1 MLDRFVQPIWT
12 NRPIRQRGTVIVA
25 IPLICLFTS
34 LIAISGFR
42 ENAIQIRKRANIN
55 QEILQETNRLLTAV
69 VDAETGIRGYG
80 LTKRRDFLQPYLEA
94 QKNVPPLLAEL
105 KFMLR
110 ENQSEFKEFEEIKK
124 STEQYINLLQNTLN
138 KLESS
143 ETKLPSPEIIQVL
156 AQGQLKMS
164 KLREKIDAFAGANEA
179 YQKVQER
186 QIRELRDLT
195 NYLQVGGLLVGCL
208 GGVASWYLFDSL
220 DQELKKREA
229 GLQESKTR
237 IQAVVDNA
245 ADGIITLDERGNIE
259 SFNAAAEKIFGRRTD
274 RAIGSNLRKL
284 IAQPQPHS
292 SVGDY
297 SVEYFVLNPHAKLKT
312 YQQETVG
319 IRSDGTKFPMEL
331 AISEMRLANQRLF
344 IAICRDVRGR
354 KQTEET
360 LRKQAQMLDLAN
372 DTIAVLDLNG
382 EIFYWNLGAKWL
394 YGWRKSEAIGKNIHA
409 LLQTEWT
416 QPFEEIQQ
424 VLFEQGSWQ
433 GELMRTKQDGT
444 KITVASRWTL
454 QRDEQDTPAAILEI
468 SNDISDR
475 KRSEI
480 ALAESAQRFR
490 HTFEQA
496 AVGMAQ
502 ATVEG
507 KFVLV
512 NQKLCE
518 ILGYSRQE
526 LIQKRFQDI
535 TWPEDLEKELELL
548 RQLLAGEIENYH
560 VEKRYLRQD
569 GELVWANLTVSLLLE
584 QNGSQFLMGVIEDI
598 RERKQA
604 EESLRLHAQELSWMA
619 QSLAKTTNV
628 LRKRNQELDQ
638 FAYVVS
644 HDLKA
649 PLRAIANLS
658 SWIEEDLSDS
668 MTEDTLHQMNL
679 LRGRV
684 HRMEGLIE
692 GLLQYS
698 RVGRIQ
704 VPSET
709 VKVENLLAEIIDS
722 FAPPAGFE
730 VKVEPGMPTFVAE
743 KLALQQV
750 FANLISNAIKHN
762 RAESGHVN
770 ISVKELD
777 DFYEFSVADD
787 GPGIAA
793 EYHDKVFVIF
803 QTLEARDKV
812 ENTGIGLSLVKKIV
826 EGQGGSILLES
837 AEGEGAIFR
846 FTWPKQPI
854 SKEESETT
862 LNLVNAERAKP
873 IAESPIAPV

>member
-1 MLDRFVQPIWT
+1 
-12 NRPIRQRGTVIVA
+12 VA
-25 IPLICLFTS
+25 IPVICLFAS
-34 LIAISGFR
+34 LIAIAGLRNSTL
-42 ENAIQIRKRANIN
+42 QIRKRSDTNKA
-55 QEILQETNRLLTAV
+55 ILQETNRLLTMV

-80 LTKRRDFLQPYLEA
+80 LTKRREFLSPYLEA
-94 QKNVPPLLAEL
+94 KKSLPPLLAKL
-105 KFMLR
+105 KVAVRGNKLQAQR
-110 ENQSEFKEFEEIKK
+110 FEEITK
-124 STEQYINLLQNTLN
+124 STEEQINFLQNTLN

-143 ETKLPSPEIIQVL
+143 ATSVQSPEIIQVFG
-156 AQGQLKMS
+156 QGRLKMDN
-164 KLREKIDAFAGANEA
+164 LRAKINAFADVGET
-179 YQKVQER
+179 YQKVVDR
-186 QIRELRDLT
+186 QIQELRDFT
-195 NYLQVGGLLVGCL
+195 NFLLFAGFFFNCL
-208 GGVASWYLFDSL
+208 GAGASWYLFDSL
-220 DQELKKREA
+220 EKELRKREA
-229 GLQESKTR
+229 GWEESKSR

-245 ADGIITLDERGNIE
+245 ADGIITLDAWGNIE
-259 SFNAAAEKIFGRRTD
+259 SFNRAAEKIFGEKAD
-274 RAIGSNLRKL
+274 RIIGSNLRRL
-284 IAQPQPHS
+284 IALPQPYS
-292 SVGDY
+292 TAGDY
-297 SVEYFVLNPHAKLKT
+297 SIEYFVLNPDTKLKT

-319 IRSDGTKFPMEL
+319 VRSDGTKFPMEL
-331 AISEMRLANQRLF
+331 AVSEMRLANQQLF
-344 IAICRDVRGR
+344 IAICRDARGR
-354 KQTEET
+354 KEAEET

-382 EIFYWNLGAKWL
+382 AISYWNLGAKWL
-394 YGWRKSEAIGKNIHA
+394 YGWRKSQAIGKNIHQ

-416 QPFEEIQQ
+416 QPVEVIQKVFFER
-424 VLFEQGSWQ
+424 GSWQ
-433 GELMRTKQDGT
+433 GELVRTKADGT

-454 QRDEQDTPAAILEI
+454 QHDDQDKPVAILEI

-480 ALAESAQRFR
+480 ALAQSVQRFR
-490 HTFEQA
+490 ATFEQA

-507 KFVLV
+507 KFLLV

-518 ILGYSRQE
+518 ILGYSREE
-526 LIQKRFQDI
+526 LVEKRFQEI
-535 TWPEDLEKELELL
+535 TWPGDLANEQELV
-548 RQLLAGEIENYH
+548 RQLLAGEIENYSL
-560 VEKRYLRQD
+560 EKRYIRKD
-569 GELVWANLTVSLLLE
+569 GELVWANLTVSLLRE
-584 QNGSQFLMGVIEDI
+584 QNGTQFLMGVVEDI

-604 EESLRLHAQELSWMA
+604 EESLRLRAEELSWTA
-619 QSLAKTTNV
+619 QMLAKTTNV

-698 RVGRIQ
+698 RVGRIE
-704 VPSET
+704 VPSEM
-709 VKVENLLAEIIDS
+709 VKVEKLLAEIIDS
-722 FAPPAGFE
+722 LAPPSGFE
-730 VKVEPGMPTFVAE
+730 VKVEPGMPTFVTE

-750 FANLISNAIKHN
+750 FSNLISNAIKHN
-762 RAESGHVN
+762 RSESGHVK

-777 DFYEFSVADD
+777 EFYEFSVADD
-787 GPGIAA
+787 GPGIAPQ
-793 EYHDKVFVIF
+793 YHDKVFVIF

-826 EGQGGSILLES
+826 EGQGGTISLES
-837 AEGEGAIFR
+837 AEGEGATFR

-854 SKEESETT
+854 SKDG
-862 LNLVNAERAKP
+862 K
-873 IAESPIAPV
+873 